1 MTLEEVYIKDGEVAK
16 MIGISKNTLAKWRMS
31 KNKGPKL
38 AFVKIGRNILYK
50 RDSIKQWLEDNER
63 IDTKNLKQTKDSK

>member
-1 MTLEEVYIKDGEVAK
+1 MTLKEIYAKDNEVAEI
-16 MIGISKNTLAKWRMS
+16 IGVSKNTLAKWRMS

-38 AFVKIGRNILYK
+38 PFVKIGRNILYK

>member
-1 MTLEEVYIKDGEVAK
+1 MTLKEIYAKDNEVAE
-16 MIGISKNTLAKWRMS
+16 MIGVSKNTLAKWRMP

-63 IDTKNLKQTKDSK
+63 IDTKNLKLIKDSK